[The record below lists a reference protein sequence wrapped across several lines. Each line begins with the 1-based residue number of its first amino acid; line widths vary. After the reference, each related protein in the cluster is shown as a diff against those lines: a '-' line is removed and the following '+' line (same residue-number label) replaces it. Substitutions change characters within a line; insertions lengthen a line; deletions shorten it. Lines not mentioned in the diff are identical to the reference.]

1 MQKKQCHQ
9 AKLESTSKIAY
20 QGACRRFIEQ
30 WACWLYDER
39 NFFEGLMKA
48 LEGQNA
54 DSASLFRPM
63 SARLEVIAHL
73 NAQALTEL
81 DENTLG
87 EFQEWVIH

>member
-1 MQKKQCHQ
+1 
-9 AKLESTSKIAY
+9 
-20 QGACRRFIEQ
+20 
-30 WACWLYDER
+30 
-39 NFFEGLMKA
+39 MKA

-87 EFQEWVIH
+87 EFQE